1 MILLVLKILS
11 IFLSPPIEKTFCE
24 KSSIFQLLQFF
35 KNIYGSNMVS
45 GIRIIAPAELSSELP
60 PFHLD
65 FLVTLN
71 MFRLSFQLNC

>member
-24 KSSIFQLLQFF
+24 KSSI
-35 KNIYGSNMVS
+35 IYGSNMVS

-71 MFRLSFQLNC
+71 MFKLSFQLNC